1 MILISYD
8 ISDTKLRTKF
18 MKYILRFGN
27 RVQMSVYE
35 IDNSSRVLKNIM
47 ADIENEF
54 MPKFSEADS
63 ILIMNLSASSEVIRM
78 GHAVQI
84 GRAHV

>member
-1 MILISYD
+1 
-8 ISDTKLRTKF
+8 
-18 MKYILRFGN
+18 
-27 RVQMSVYE
+27 
-35 IDNSSRVLKNIM
+35 M

-78 GHAVQI
+78 GHAVHDESDLLI
-84 GRAHV
+84 V